1 MNRQLMSRQ
10 MFKMGGAAFPDLSGD
25 GKVTQK
31 DILIGRGVIEK
42 QEGGMIPE
50 TPMMEETMV
59 AAPEPP
65 MMPQNSMMMP
75 QQGQADPEVLG
86 AMFDQLQGQVD
97 NIEGSDDLE
106 EMMNAVRG
114 DVQPVEARRAELAEF
129 VGPEDAQ
136 QTPDSVLALVQPVM
150 QLASIDQGIGS
161 LAADEMMDTP
171 VEGPMAEGIMS
182 TVNMAPDMP
191 AEALMMEVGSQP
203 PVNFNQGGAVQYFA
217 DENQQRVALTPE
229 QILAFAN
236 LAPAP
241 TTPDI
246 EIPDLK
252 SEFGD
257 FQQVYRSILPSDD
270 LNQQLLAQQKDQTK
284 AQMLFDIA
292 NTALAFATPGSRQMS
307 PAERLAEAARE
318 TQLFEKFGARSQ
330 KVTDLQREQ
339 ALTTQKQKLAL
350 DTAALGAAVKSRGD
364 LIDAQQALTLARAK
378 EGPEKGVNMAL
389 PGDPQSVVNVPES
402 AVRVFAEKGYVT
414 AGDQSLKEKEGPE
427 LSDALQIVL
436 DPQSQKAYAEGTMP
450 EAQVNLFEAA
460 FFEAYRPR
468 SEYNEQGVLVKKVRT
483 VPAGLRRIVEARQ
496 KLKDQD
502 ETIVMSDFSEIIE
515 PKKEPS
521 PIEKEFDQLSVIP
534 PSALRNLSVEETA
547 KYMEDRRE
555 GLMDLAQRIAN
566 SFEKGTVDI
575 RTASKPAFNGLL
587 FDLDGSVDDDSNA
600 WRMIPT
606 EIFNEKVTVGDF
618 RGIGGLPDRFFANI
632 AEVMREVGITDRVDA
647 DGLYK
652 FQADKDIDSLMTQ
665 TTGVLQD
672 TVIEDRSPSLV
683 SKEIAEIRQGID
695 SNAFR
700 YDASALASFD
710 GIRKQLQIL
719 FANNAKLLPEYLGT
733 VTKQVPQDQK
743 VVTKIRRQQDRLK
756 SIISEYVAFA
766 DNLRAYLDA
775 PGQNTGSLKSTEEA
789 RRSLFE
795 ELQRQQ
801 GEAAQ

>member
-1 MNRQLMSRQ
+1 MNRQLMNRQ

-42 QEGGMIPE
+42 QEGGMVPE

-65 MMPQNSMMMP
+65 MMP

-191 AEALMMEVGSQP
+191 AEAPMMEVGSQP

-217 DENQQRVALTPE
+217 DENQQRVALTPKE
-229 QILAFAN
+229 LLALAN

-246 EIPDLK
+246 KIPDLK

-318 TQLFEKFGARSQ
+318 TQLLEKFGARSQ

-402 AVRVFAEKGYVT
+402 AVRVFAANGYVF
-414 AGDQSLKEKEGPE
+414 AGDQSLKEREGPE
-427 LSDALQIVL
+427 LSDALRIVL
-436 DPQSQKAYAEGTMP
+436 DPQSQKAYAEG
-450 EAQVNLFEAA
+450 
-460 FFEAYRPR
+460 
-468 SEYNEQGVLVKKVRT
+468 G
-483 VPAGLRRIVEARQ
+483 
-496 KLKDQD
+496 
-502 ETIVMSDFSEIIE
+502 
-515 PKKEPS
+515 
-521 PIEKEFDQLSVIP
+521 
-534 PSALRNLSVEETA
+534 
-547 KYMEDRRE
+547 
-555 GLMDLAQRIAN
+555 
-566 SFEKGTVDI
+566 
-575 RTASKPAFNGLL
+575 
-587 FDLDGSVDDDSNA
+587 
-600 WRMIPT
+600 
-606 EIFNEKVTVGDF
+606 
-618 RGIGGLPDRFFANI
+618 
-632 AEVMREVGITDRVDA
+632 
-647 DGLYK
+647 
-652 FQADKDIDSLMTQ
+652 
-665 TTGVLQD
+665 
-672 TVIEDRSPSLV
+672 
-683 SKEIAEIRQGID
+683 
-695 SNAFR
+695 
-700 YDASALASFD
+700 
-710 GIRKQLQIL
+710 
-719 FANNAKLLPEYLGT
+719 
-733 VTKQVPQDQK
+733 
-743 VVTKIRRQQDRLK
+743 
-756 SIISEYVAFA
+756 
-766 DNLRAYLDA
+766 
-775 PGQNTGSLKSTEEA
+775 
-789 RRSLFE
+789 
-795 ELQRQQ
+795 
-801 GEAAQ
+801 